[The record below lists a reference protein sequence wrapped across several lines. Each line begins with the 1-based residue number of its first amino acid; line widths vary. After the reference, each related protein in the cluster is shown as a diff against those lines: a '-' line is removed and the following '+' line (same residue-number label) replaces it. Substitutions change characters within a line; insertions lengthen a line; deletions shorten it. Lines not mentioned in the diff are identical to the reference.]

1 MQCRGRF
8 KAAASVVVLAAFG
21 LTLAGCAQFGVLKA
35 RKAFKEANLLYQQQ
49 DYKRAAEKYEE
60 VVGNDPTMSTAYFYL
75 ANSYDNLY
83 KPSRKGEAQNDEY
96 LKKAI
101 DGYRKCA
108 DGAQTDPKLKK
119 LSLEY
124 LVAAY
129 GPDKMADPAQA
140 VPLIEEMIKIDPS
153 EPTNYFVLAK
163 MYEDAG
169 NYEVAEQQLLKAKE
183 MRPNDS
189 NTYMQLAGFYNRQ
202 GEFEKTMNSL
212 AGAGVEGADQPRGVL
227 HHRVV
232 LLGEGLPR
240 LPAEG
245 RGQAQVHRPGP
256 AGVRR
261 GAQAEGRLPRG
272 ADLQEPPAPVEG
284 AGRQGPGAAA
294 GAAQGSRP
302 APRQGDRS
310 PQEEGWRPVRPAD
323 PPFLQRILSRAAR
336 PDGRAALLAV
346 PAPP

>member
-1 MQCRGRF
+1 MQGRF
-8 KAAASVVVLAAFG
+8 KAAALVVVLAAFG
-21 LTLAGCAQFGVLKA
+21 LTLAGCSQFGVLKA

-49 DYKRAAEKYEE
+49 DYKKAAEKYEE
-60 VVGNDPTMSTAYFYL
+60 VVANDPAMSTAYFYL

-108 DGAQTDPKLKK
+108 DGAQTDAKLKK

-202 GEFEKTMNSL
+202 GEFEKTMESL
-212 AGAGVEGADQPRGVL
+212 NERAQKEPTNPEAFYTIASYYWEKAYRDFRLKDADKLKYIDMGLQASDEALKLKSDYPEALTYKNLLLRSKALVVKDPAQQQALLKEADQLRDRAIDLRKKKAG
-227 HHRVV
+227 
-232 LLGEGLPR
+232 GE
-240 LPAEG
+240 
-245 RGQAQVHRPGP
+245 
-256 AGVRR
+256 
-261 GAQAEGRLPRG
+261 
-272 ADLQEPPAPVEG
+272 
-284 AGRQGPGAAA
+284 
-294 GAAQGSRP
+294 
-302 APRQGDRS
+302 
-310 PQEEGWRPVRPAD
+310 
-323 PPFLQRILSRAAR
+323 
-336 PDGRAALLAV
+336 
-346 PAPP
+346 

>member
-1 MQCRGRF
+1 MQRRF
-8 KAAASVVVLAAFG
+8 KAASVVVVLATFS
-21 LTLAGCAQFGVLKA
+21 LTLAGCTQVGVLKA
-35 RKAFKEANLLYQQQ
+35 RKAFKEANVLYQQQ
-49 DYKRAAEKYEE
+49 DYKRATEKYE
-60 VVGNDPTMSTAYFYL
+60 VVVQNDPNLSTAYFYL

-101 DGYRKCA
+101 QNYRKCA
-108 DGAQTDPKLKK
+108 DIEKDPKLKK

-129 GPDKMADPAQA
+129 GPDKMNDPGQA

-202 GEFEKTMNSL
+202 GEFEKTMAALDERAQKEPTNPEAFYTIASYYWEKAYRDFRL
-212 AGAGVEGADQPRGVL
+212 KDADKLKYIQLGIDASDKALQLKADYPEALTYKNLLLRSEALVVKDPVKQQALLKEADQLRDKAIDLRKKKAG
-227 HHRVV
+227 
-232 LLGEGLPR
+232 
-240 LPAEG
+240 
-245 RGQAQVHRPGP
+245 GQ
-256 AGVRR
+256 
-261 GAQAEGRLPRG
+261 
-272 ADLQEPPAPVEG
+272 
-284 AGRQGPGAAA
+284 
-294 GAAQGSRP
+294 
-302 APRQGDRS
+302 
-310 PQEEGWRPVRPAD
+310 
-323 PPFLQRILSRAAR
+323 
-336 PDGRAALLAV
+336 
-346 PAPP
+346 

>member
-1 MQCRGRF
+1 MQGRF

-60 VVGNDPTMSTAYFYL
+60 VVGNDPAMSTAYFYL

-212 AGAGVEGADQPRGVL
+212 QERASKEPTNPEAFYTIASYYWEKAYRDFRLKDADKLKYIDLGLQASDEALKLKDDYPEALTYKNLLLRSKALVVKDPAQQQALLKEADQLRDRAIDLRKKKAG
-227 HHRVV
+227 
-232 LLGEGLPR
+232 
-240 LPAEG
+240 
-245 RGQAQVHRPGP
+245 GQ
-256 AGVRR
+256 
-261 GAQAEGRLPRG
+261 
-272 ADLQEPPAPVEG
+272 
-284 AGRQGPGAAA
+284 
-294 GAAQGSRP
+294 
-302 APRQGDRS
+302 
-310 PQEEGWRPVRPAD
+310 
-323 PPFLQRILSRAAR
+323 
-336 PDGRAALLAV
+336 
-346 PAPP
+346 

>member
-1 MQCRGRF
+1 MQGRF
-8 KAAASVVVLAAFG
+8 KAAAAVVVLAAFG
-21 LTLAGCAQFGVLKA
+21 LTLAGCAQYGVLKA

-75 ANSYDNLY
+75 ANSYDNLF

-96 LKKAI
+96 LRKAV

-183 MRPNDS
+183 MRPNDA

-202 GEFEKTMNSL
+202 GEFEKTMGSL
-212 AGAGVEGADQPRGVL
+212 QERASKEPTNPEAFYTIASYYWEKAYRDFRLKDADKLKYIDLGLQASDEALKLKDDYPEALTYKNLLLRSKALVVKDPGQQQALLKEADQLRDRAIDLRKKKAG
-227 HHRVV
+227 
-232 LLGEGLPR
+232 
-240 LPAEG
+240 
-245 RGQAQVHRPGP
+245 GQ
-256 AGVRR
+256 
-261 GAQAEGRLPRG
+261 
-272 ADLQEPPAPVEG
+272 
-284 AGRQGPGAAA
+284 
-294 GAAQGSRP
+294 
-302 APRQGDRS
+302 
-310 PQEEGWRPVRPAD
+310 
-323 PPFLQRILSRAAR
+323 
-336 PDGRAALLAV
+336 
-346 PAPP
+346 